1 MLQNTL
7 TARSFRLAFLFSGQP
22 QMDRDKNLR
31 FYDDLTAQGVE
42 LRNFE
47 QKTNEIILQNS
58 PAPPNILNIVVG
70 HFQDKFRLFIF
81 EDFPERTIDI
91 FKKTADAT
99 WKVFS
104 GVWEPPAQGFSLA
117 EVTLRYTAAAEGG
130 KATDFLLKSCMKIPQ
145 TSLNLLGRPLHGI
158 GLRLVSP
165 PLVTAGATE
174 GELPLANADFNVNIE
189 TLLDDPSRLY
199 IQLTAKWLSIP
210 LPPARGQMS
219 NMPGLPTFLN
229 PECQK
234 PSWYLEQAENFVKEQ
249 VVSFLCKAK
258 ADGR

>member
-1 MLQNTL
+1 
-7 TARSFRLAFLFSGQP
+7 
-22 QMDRDKNLR
+22 MDRERKVR
-31 FYDDLTAQGVE
+31 FYDNLTAQGVE
-42 LRNFE
+42 IGNFE
-47 QKTNEIILQNS
+47 QKANEIVLTNS
-58 PAPPNILNIVVG
+58 PAPPNIRRVVVG
-70 HFQDKFRLFIF
+70 HFQDKFRLFVL
-81 EDFPERTIDI
+81 EDSPNETIEV
-91 FKKTADAT
+91 FKKIADAA

-104 GVWEPPAQGFSLA
+104 DVWTPPAQGFSLA
-117 EVTLRYTAAAEGG
+117 EVTLRYTAVAEGG
-130 KATDFLLKSCMKIPQ
+130 NATNFLLKSCIKIPK
-145 TSLNLLGRPLHGI
+145 TSLDLLGRPLQGI

-165 PLVTAGATE
+165 TLVTKAASE
-174 GELPLANADFNVNIE
+174 GKFPLANADFNINIE
-189 TLLDDPSRLY
+189 TLLDDQSRLY

-219 NMPGLPTFLN
+219 NIPGLPTFLN